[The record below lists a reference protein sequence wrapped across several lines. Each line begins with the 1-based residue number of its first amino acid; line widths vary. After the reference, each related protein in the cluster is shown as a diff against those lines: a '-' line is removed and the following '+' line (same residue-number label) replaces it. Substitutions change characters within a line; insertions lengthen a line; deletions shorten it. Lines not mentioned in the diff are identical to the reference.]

1 MAVPSPALPPDVP
14 QDLVKGS
21 IVPIVLALLGE
32 RPRYGYEIV
41 KLVDARSN
49 GLLKWKEG
57 TLYPTLHKLEADGLV
72 QAEWRDAAAAEGG
85 RPRKYYALTRAGR
98 AELATKAG
106 QWRAFAAAVNAVL
119 GPA

>member
-1 MAVPSPALPPDVP
+1 MSSTPALPPDVSP
-14 QDLVKGS
+14 DLVKGS
-21 IVPIVLALLGE
+21 IVPIVLALLAE
-32 RPRYGYEIV
+32 EARYGYELV

-72 QAEWRDAAAAEGG
+72 RAEWRDAAAAEGG
-85 RPRKYYALTRAGR
+85 RPRKYYALTRAGQT
-98 AELATKAG
+98 ELSKRTG
-106 QWRAFAAAVNAVL
+106 QWRAFAAAVNAVI